1 MVEGIE
7 MVLIEKDKLFNMW
20 NRIEKGGLLR
30 VIPEEGNRE
39 RGSPMSD
46 PLENWWLL
54 RRLEENIQDFGPIL
68 TILELGVADGGGAK
82 IWEQVLLS
90 QIKHKNNPK
99 ELLYIGVDHGPN
111 ILWDYKNS
119 PIDMRIIADDT
130 HKEETRNKVKYILIE
145 KGNEKEIRKVD
156 FLWIDAQHWSED
168 VKRDFEDYGS
178 FVKDNGIIG
187 FHDTRL
193 MRSFWDNFTGGGV
206 DATDDPKNDI
216 GFKNEKAVF
225 HKEEIKYSLGTGIFW
240 KTSDQTIVKFRD
252 I

>member
-1 MVEGIE
+1 MT
-7 MVLIEKDKLFNMW
+7 LIEKQELFNLW
-20 NRIEKGGLLR
+20 NRTEKGGLLR
-30 VIPEEGNRE
+30 VMPEENNRE

-54 RRLEENIQDFGPIL
+54 RRLEENIQDEGPIL

-82 IWEQVLLS
+82 IWEQVLLT
-90 QIKHKNNPK
+90 QLKYTKNRNNPK
-99 ELLYIGVDHGPN
+99 ELLYIGVDWSPN

-119 PIDMRIIADDT
+119 PIDMRIISNDT
-130 HKEETRNKVKYILIE
+130 HKQETREQVKQILIE
-145 KGNEKEIRKVD
+145 KGNRKVD
-156 FLWIDAQHWSED
+156 FLWIDAQHHSED
-168 VKRDFEDYGS
+168 VKRDFEDFGS

-193 MRSFWDNFTGGGV
+193 CREMFDKFLGATGIAADDNPRNIEGY
-206 DATDDPKNDI
+206 KS
-216 GFKNEKAVF
+216 EKAIF

-240 KTSDQTIVKFRD
+240 KTQDQTVVKFRD